1 MKTKSL
7 PFLVLVLVLG
17 CISVRGIQAQRA
29 SSAAPPV
36 PTDLPSDAVRYAV
49 LLSGNRAGLQAN
61 WTTPDGVRHYHY
73 EFNDRGRGPKQR
85 TTMWLG
91 EGGIPTQ
98 IDIAGHDYFKAA
110 TDEHFLLSGG
120 KATWKS
126 TSEQGERQ
134 VSGKAIYVAAGAPP
148 EGVASLAQAL
158 LAAPKGKLALLP
170 EGEAGITRVDEL
182 EVEASGQK
190 KKVAQYEISGL
201 DFTPTPVWLEV
212 DGTFFALS
220 SGWFGVVREGWESAL
235 PAIEKAQD
243 ARRDARQAEMAKQ
256 LARKPVG
263 ALVIQHAAL
272 FDPETRSVRPE
283 MTVVVN
289 GKRIEAVGPDGGV
302 NLPPKGELID
312 ARGMTLLPGL
322 WDMHVHISGVDGV
335 LHLAAGVTSV
345 RDLAN
350 DTEQLLALRKRIE
363 AGEAVGPR
371 IAVMAGFLDGRGP
384 YQGPTKVFADS
395 EEEAKAEIEKY
406 QKLGYEQIK
415 IYSSIKPEL
424 VPKLVEL
431 AHANGMRIS
440 GHIPANMTAEQA
452 VRMGMDEIQ
461 HANMLLLNFMP
472 EVKDTRTPARFTAVA
487 ENGAGLDLKS
497 ERVQGFIR
505 LLKERKIVVDPTLA
519 TFEGLFCGRP
529 GKMDPAFAAVADR
542 LPPQVR
548 RGFLTGGLP
557 VPAGKDQQYCDGHRA
572 MIQMV
577 GELYKAGVTIV
588 PGTDTL
594 PGFGLHREL
603 ELYVQAG
610 IPASEVLYMATLGS
624 ARVAK
629 RDAELG
635 SIAPGKLADMLLVAG
650 DPTKQ
655 ISDVR
660 RVRTVIQDG
669 VVYQAEALDRAIG
682 VRPQTTAA
690 SGEPGGGSSDESL
703 LTPEERKHL
712 RNIRQLTKG
721 GENAEAYFSAD
732 DKKLIF
738 QAHAGEGKCDQ
749 IYIMDLKGD
758 VERMVSTGDGKTT
771 CSYFFPDGKRILY
784 ASTHGASPACPTP
797 PDYSRGYVWKL
808 HPEFEIYTAKPGGT
822 NLKRITNNPGYDA
835 EATVSRDGKKIVF
848 TSFREGDLDI
858 YAMNANGKNVKRLTT
873 ELGYDGGPFFSP
885 DGKKIVYRAYH
896 PKTPAEV
903 ADYQELLKT
912 GLMRPVRFE
921 IYVMDAGGKNKKQL
935 TDNGAANFAPFFH
948 PDAQRIIFASN
959 QHEPRGRNF
968 DLYMINVDGT
978 GLERIT
984 NHALFDSFPMFS
996 SDGKLLVWASNRN
1009 QKQRGETNIFI
1020 AEWVD

>member
-1 MKTKSL
+1 MKTRALPSL
-7 PFLVLVLVLG
+7 LLILVLG
-17 CISVRGIQAQRA
+17 CIFVRGVFAQGAA
-29 SSAAPPV
+29 SAV
-36 PTDLPSDAVRYAV
+36 PADLPADAVRYAV
-49 LLSGNRAGLQAN
+49 LLSGNRAGLQAS
-61 WTTPDGVRHYHY
+61 WTTADGARHYHY

-85 TTMWLG
+85 TRMVVG
-91 EGGIPTQ
+91 PDGIPTQ
-98 IDIAGHDYFKAA
+98 IDIGGNDYFKAP
-110 TDEHFLLSGG
+110 TDEHFTLSSD
-120 KATWKS
+120 KAVWKS

-134 VSGKAIYVAAGAPP
+134 LIGKAMYAAASPPP
-148 EGVASLAQAL
+148 EGLAVLARAL
-158 LAAPKGKLALLP
+158 LAAPEGKLALLP
-170 EGEAGITRVDEL
+170 EGEARIARVGEL
-182 EVEASGQK
+182 EVAAGGLK
-190 KKVAQYEISGL
+190 KRITQYEITGL
-201 DFTPTPVWLEV
+201 DFMPTPVWLEA
-212 DGTFFALS
+212 DGGFFALS
-220 SGWFGVVREGWESAL
+220 SGWFGVVREGWEAVL

-243 ARRDARQAEMAKQ
+243 ARRDARQAELAKQ
-256 LARKPVG
+256 LARKASG

-272 FDPETRSVRPE
+272 FDPETRSVRPGT
-283 MTVVVN
+283 TVVVN
-289 GKRIEAVGPDGGV
+289 GNRIQAVGPDGKVAIPAGAEV
-302 NLPPKGELID
+302 ID
-312 ARGMTLLPGL
+312 ATGKTLLPGL

-335 LHLAAGVTSV
+335 LHMAAGVTSV

-350 DTEQLLALRKRIE
+350 DTDQLLAMRKRMDS
-363 AGEAVGPR
+363 GEAIGPR
-371 IAVMAGFLDGRGP
+371 VVMAGFLDGRGP

-395 EEEAKAEIEKY
+395 EEEAHAAIETY
-406 QKLGYEQIK
+406 AKLGYVQIK

-424 VPKLVEL
+424 VPRLVEL

-440 GHIPANMTAEQA
+440 GHIPAYMTAEQA

-472 EVKDTRTPARFTAVA
+472 NVKDTRTPARFTAVA
-487 ENGAGLDLKS
+487 ENGAGLDLSS
-497 ERVQGFIR
+497 ERVQAFIR

-529 GKMDPAFAAVADR
+529 GSMDPAFAAVSDR

-557 VPAGKDQQYCDGHRA
+557 VPPGKDQQYCDGHRA
-572 MIQMV
+572 MIRMV
-577 GELYKAGVTIV
+577 GELDKAGITIV

-610 IPASEVLYMATLGS
+610 IPAPEVLYIATLGS
-624 ARVAK
+624 ARVMK

-635 SIAPGKLADMLLVAG
+635 SIAPGKLADLVLING

-655 ISDVR
+655 ISDIR
-660 RVRTVIQDG
+660 RVTTVIKDG
-669 VVYQAEALDRAIG
+669 VIYQADALDRAIG
-682 VRPQTTAA
+682 VRPQADGGA
-690 SGEPGGGSSDESL
+690 SGDASGDEAL

-712 RNIRQLTKG
+712 RNIRQLTPG

-732 DKKLIF
+732 NRKLIF

-784 ASTHGASPACPTP
+784 ASTHGASPACPPP
-797 PDYSRGYVWKL
+797 PDYSRGYVWRL
-808 HPEFEIYTAKPGGT
+808 YPEFEIYTAKPDGT
-822 NLKRITNNPGYDA
+822 DQKRLTNNPGYDA

-848 TSFREGDLDI
+848 TSYRDGDLDI
-858 YAMNANGKNVKRLTT
+858 YTMDPNGKNVKRLTT

-912 GLMRPVRFE
+912 GLLRPVRFE
-921 IYVMDAGGKNKKQL
+921 IFVMDADGSNKRQL
-935 TDNGAANFAPFFH
+935 TDNGAASFAPFFH
-948 PDAQRIIFASN
+948 PDGKRIIFASN

-968 DLYMINVDGT
+968 DLYMINLDGT

-984 NHALFDSFPMFS
+984 THPLFDSFPMFS
-996 SDGKLLVWASNRN
+996 SDGKMLVWASNRN
-1009 QKQRGETNIFI
+1009 QKQRGDTNIFI
-1020 AEWVD
+1020 ADWVD